1 MTSPVIR
8 SNYDD
13 ELVRLGVTG
22 ALRSGPK
29 GMELPANMAPWQAPA
44 VDLGYISDEGITE
57 NREQD
62 STPFTPWQTNAPV
75 RVETTNEVISW
86 ETTLWTT
93 SADTISVYFK
103 VADEDMEYD
112 AESDVTSFVDGDKKP
127 RDLRAW
133 GIDVVDGIYARRAL
147 IPNGEITERGGL
159 TYRKDQLIG
168 YPVTL
173 TAYPGPDGWSVKR
186 EFKEGWRP
194 RHAVAG

>member
-1 MTSPVIR
+1 MTAPT

-13 ELVRLGVTG
+13 ALVRLGVTG
-22 ALRSGPK
+22 ALRVGERGSEMPVN
-29 GMELPANMAPWQAPA
+29 MEPWMAPF

-93 SADTISVYFK
+93 SWDTISVYFK
-103 VADEDMEYD
+103 VKAEDVDYDEQ
-112 AESDVTSFVDGDKKP
+112 SGVTSFVDGDKKA

-133 GIDVVDGIYARRAL
+133 GIDVIDGVYARRAL

-159 TYRKDQLIG
+159 VYRKDQLIG

-173 TAYPGPDGWSVKR
+173 TAYPGPEGWSVKR
-186 EFKEGWRP
+186 EFKEGWRVP
-194 RHAVAG
+194 ALGGGA